1 MPAMTE
7 KTYDAVLD
15 CWNAGQDDALTE
27 TSYQFKIFD
36 DFYYQLFAPIY
47 D

>member
-1 MPAMTE
+1 MTE

-15 CWNAGQDDALTE
+15 CWNHPATDE
-27 TSYQFKIFD
+27 TLAETAYQFQIFD
-36 DFYYQLFAPIY
+36 DFYYQLFAPVY